1 LEKYNVEEMVDGEIR
16 RVSQSIRRAVW
27 NILQDVGWCALA
39 QVGDVVGL
47 VMAMMPAAGDDGG
60 GRGGGE
66 IISTQVQHD
75 RQQENDDDDDDDDD
89 DASGG
94 DDDDDG
100 DDAVKNDEEEEVSEN
115 EQIEKLELIELPTH
129 HHNTITQPSDHD
141 DDDEIKHISSYPSI
155 SSLRDSFGCYE
166 DEDYLEDDNFTD
178 NKSYLRDLTQML
190 QNGLYVFASY
200 NKFKRGDDDADDDND
215 DDNDVYNT
223 SNRTSTKSFRL
234 SVFSYHP
241 ALSTSTTTT
250 MDNDNKN
257 LQQSFHDC
265 FVFGPKPSRHTQVM
279 TKSQQGEQMAKN
291 STILPVEDVVQVQKV
306 GTHAIAFVTA
316 SSSSTTESQ
325 HRLQMSLQPTLTAS
339 FVSSSMLRTPSVCSN
354 MSEEDF
360 VTIMKSCSSIDN
372 SGIGD
377 IGGGNTLQHQQV
389 VDDDD
394 DEEEIIFAEMVF
406 SNGEDRDTI
415 FAGLKILLKNFDTHY
430 GFDCDVG
437 EEEDNDYE
445 NNMKEEIKG
454 VGLDDP
460 SEVEEDMN
468 LEDELVEQLVDDNSP
483 HSTNNKCEKE
493 EQSEDSSPNIMLWE
507 HGKMADDQ
515 VLGEEERNCG
525 GSDSNHK
532 SMNEHNDV
540 VVDLNVSRNVKEI
553 SSLVDERLEDY
564 MASMNDN
571 DLTSD
576 CSEDGS
582 MKNGQDTKQSKIF
595 QEDKD
600 IQM

>member
-1 LEKYNVEEMVDGEIR
+1 
-16 RVSQSIRRAVW
+16 
-27 NILQDVGWCALA
+27 
-39 QVGDVVGL
+39 
-47 VMAMMPAAGDDGG
+47 
-60 GRGGGE
+60 
-66 IISTQVQHD
+66 
-75 RQQENDDDDDDDDD
+75 
-89 DASGG
+89 
-94 DDDDDG
+94 
-100 DDAVKNDEEEEVSEN
+100 
-115 EQIEKLELIELPTH
+115 
-129 HHNTITQPSDHD
+129 
-141 DDDEIKHISSYPSI
+141 
-155 SSLRDSFGCYE
+155 
-166 DEDYLEDDNFTD
+166 
-178 NKSYLRDLTQML
+178 
-190 QNGLYVFASY
+190 
-200 NKFKRGDDDADDDND
+200 
-215 DDNDVYNT
+215 
-223 SNRTSTKSFRL
+223 
-234 SVFSYHP
+234 
-241 ALSTSTTTT
+241 
-250 MDNDNKN
+250 
-257 LQQSFHDC
+257 
-265 FVFGPKPSRHTQVM
+265 
-279 TKSQQGEQMAKN
+279 
-291 STILPVEDVVQVQKV
+291 
-306 GTHAIAFVTA
+306 
-316 SSSSTTESQ
+316 
-325 HRLQMSLQPTLTAS
+325 
-339 FVSSSMLRTPSVCSN
+339 
-354 MSEEDF
+354 
-360 VTIMKSCSSIDN
+360 
-372 SGIGD
+372 
-377 IGGGNTLQHQQV
+377 
-389 VDDDD
+389 
-394 DEEEIIFAEMVF
+394 MVF

>member
-1 LEKYNVEEMVDGEIR
+1 
-16 RVSQSIRRAVW
+16 
-27 NILQDVGWCALA
+27 
-39 QVGDVVGL
+39 
-47 VMAMMPAAGDDGG
+47 MAMMPAAGDDGG

-265 FVFGPKPSRHTQVM
+265 FVFGPKPSRHTQIM
-279 TKSQQGEQMAKN
+279 TKSQQGEQMAKD

-430 GFDCDVG
+430 GFDCDGG